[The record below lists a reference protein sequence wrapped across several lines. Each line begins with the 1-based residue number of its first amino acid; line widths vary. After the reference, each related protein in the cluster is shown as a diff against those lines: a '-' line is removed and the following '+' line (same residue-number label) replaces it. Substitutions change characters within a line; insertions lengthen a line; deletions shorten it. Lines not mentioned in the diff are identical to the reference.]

1 MLKRLKA
8 RGTSRDIELRDQ
20 FVFTS
25 AAIRKLIPAVL
36 PIAIN
41 TGNIKMHI
49 RDIDYSFGIHATL
62 RTTRK
67 NITGHSK
74 FLP

>member
-8 RGTSRDIELRDQ
+8 RGTSRDTELRDQ

-25 AAIRKLIPAVL
+25 VAIRKLIPAVL
-36 PIAIN
+36 PTAIN
-41 TGNIKMHI
+41 MGNIEMHI
-49 RDIDYSFGIHATL
+49 QDIDESFGIHATL
-62 RTTRK
+62 STTRK
-67 NITGHSK
+67 NITGHSE